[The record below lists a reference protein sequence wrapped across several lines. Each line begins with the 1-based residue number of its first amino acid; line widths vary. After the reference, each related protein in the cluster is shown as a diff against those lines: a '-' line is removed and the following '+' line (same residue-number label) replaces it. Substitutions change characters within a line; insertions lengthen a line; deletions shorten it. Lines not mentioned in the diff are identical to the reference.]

1 MITALYKFSK
11 LLQNDPDLQIYF
23 STSENPFDGREEMG
37 KIIVGEVENKQFKG
51 FHLEDFNPSSIP
63 KYLYRKP
70 AGANGTNT
78 VPTLFINKQ
87 NPEKTWGKISKSLLN
102 LKPRIVQESE
112 IEKINA
118 EFDKLEFNSDFSYLI
133 TFKLDGKFFGEF
145 ESYTRLFNNEAYVK
159 YFKKKNKN
167 SKKENRICALTG
179 KNSTVFGFVDTLGFT
194 VDADSFMR
202 NGFNASD
209 AYKMFPISESAI
221 PILEAGKGILLN
233 QVAANFFGQYK
244 YAIIPNFIFLED
256 RELGEMVA
264 STFLN
269 KAAFNADSK
278 VKGAA
283 AFINDSESLLD
294 EIVNSDQLK
303 RSDIQYSILF
313 FEQQQAQFKVHL
325 EISDVLPSRISKI
338 LESKKM
344 AEGKYK
350 WLTTYKTKDGTIV
363 THNITLFRLR
373 EYFLTSDKVL
383 QPSYFKLL
391 SSIFTG
397 QKFND
402 LKLLSLVLNT
412 WKSNYKKYF
421 HDEENRFASSVKQAL
436 ANLYFL
442 ELLKT
447 SQKNNI
453 MPEVIQQT
461 EKQDAF
467 GFIEAHPTYFSKSY
481 LKGSFLF
488 GCLTA
493 RLLYNQPGNAF
504 MKELNGLNIDKELVT
519 KKFPKLI
526 SKLRQFGK
534 EFPELESAA
543 QRYFAI
549 NDNPTKDEI
558 SFAFTMGLV
567 LQKDFDKKNK
577 ALDNQNT
584 EDHE

>member
-23 STSENPFDGREEMG
+23 STSENPFDGREELG

-51 FHLEDFNPSSIP
+51 FHLEDFNPSSVP

-70 AGANGTNT
+70 AGANGTNI

-87 NPEKTWGKISKSLLN
+87 NPEKTWRKISKSLLN

-112 IEKINA
+112 IEKIST
-118 EFDKLEFNSDFSYLI
+118 EFSKLEFNSDFSYLI
-133 TFKLDGKFFGEF
+133 TFKLDGKFMGEF
-145 ESYTRLFNNEAYVK
+145 ESYTRLFSNEAYIK

-167 SKKENRICALTG
+167 SKKENKTCALTG
-179 KNSTVFGFVDTLGFT
+179 KISTVFGFVDTLGFT

-221 PILEAGKGILLN
+221 PILEAGRGILLN

-256 RELGEMVA
+256 QELGEMVA

-278 VKGAA
+278 VKGVA

-313 FEQQQAQFKVHL
+313 FEQQQAQFKIHL

-338 LESKKM
+338 LESKTI
-344 AEGKYK
+344 AEEKYK
-350 WLTTYKTKDGTIV
+350 WLTYYKTKDGTII

-402 LKLLSLVLNT
+402 LKLLSLILNT
-412 WKSNYKKYF
+412 WKLNYKKYF
-421 HDEENRFASSVKQAL
+421 HDEEKSVC
-436 ANLYFL
+436 FIC
-442 ELLKT
+442 ET
-447 SQKNNI
+447 S
-453 MPEVIQQT
+453 
-461 EKQDAF
+461 
-467 GFIEAHPTYFSKSY
+467 FS
-481 LKGSFLF
+481 
-488 GCLTA
+488 
-493 RLLYNQPGNAF
+493 
-504 MKELNGLNIDKELVT
+504 
-519 KKFPKLI
+519 
-526 SKLRQFGK
+526 
-534 EFPELESAA
+534 
-543 QRYFAI
+543 
-549 NDNPTKDEI
+549 
-558 SFAFTMGLV
+558 
-567 LQKDFDKKNK
+567 
-577 ALDNQNT
+577 
-584 EDHE
+584 